1 FTATYA
7 DVVLPASP
15 SLEKDGT
22 FTNTERRIQRI
33 NKALQP
39 LGESKPD
46 WEIFQLIAQRMGADW
61 NYKHPSEIM
70 DEIARLTPS

>member
-1 FTATYA
+1 MSSNFHNICRCRLT
-7 DVVLPASP
+7 ASP

-39 LGESKPD
+39 LGDSKPD
-46 WEIFQLIAQRMGADW
+46 WEIFQLIAQRMGAIGITNIQVKSWMKLQD
-61 NYKHPSEIM
+61 
-70 DEIARLTPS
+70 